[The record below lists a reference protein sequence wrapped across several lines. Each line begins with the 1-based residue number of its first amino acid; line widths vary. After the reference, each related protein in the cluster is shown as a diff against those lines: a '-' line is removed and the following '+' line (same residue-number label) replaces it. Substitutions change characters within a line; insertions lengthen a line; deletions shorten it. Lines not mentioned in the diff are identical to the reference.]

1 MVCPRPRAN
10 GPLVMPLFSCKDCGM
25 RIERSM
31 ATYWKHRGQLLC
43 SSCQD
48 RREGSQQ
55 EQPIQGRQSR
65 SSKV

>member
-1 MVCPRPRAN
+1 
-10 GPLVMPLFSCKDCGM
+10 MPLFSCKDCGM

-48 RREGSQQ
+48 RREGGQQ